1 MRDSVAAARRSVKL
15 VMTPIILVAVQVSE
29 LFSRR
34 VFLTKHVLA
43 FSWMSS
49 RDLRKAG
56 LLVVVSVVS

>member
-1 MRDSVAAARRSVKL
+1 MKL
-15 VMTPIILVAVQVSE
+15 VMTPIISVSVQVSE
-29 LFSRR
+29 LFPRR